1 MFIRRF
7 CVSCAS
13 CAVHCA
19 SLFTGAALLMTFS
32 VSTQAAAGFVRVD
45 AQYDAVAER
54 HREERLR
61 EERLWEERQQDAR
74 RQQAIHDDYRQRSE
88 RAQRAHAASERGQ
101 LD

>member
-1 MFIRRF
+1 
-7 CVSCAS
+7 
-13 CAVHCA
+13 
-19 SLFTGAALLMTFS
+19 MTFS
-32 VSTQAAAGFVRVD
+32 VSTQAATGFVRVD

-54 HREERLR
+54 HR

-74 RQQAIHDDYRQRSE
+74 RQQAIHDDYRHRSE

>member
-1 MFIRRF
+1 MFIRRP
-7 CVSCAS
+7 
-13 CAVHCA
+13 CAVYCA
-19 SLFTGAALLMTFS
+19 SLLTGVALLMTFT
-32 VSTQAAAGFVRVD
+32 VSTRAATGFVRVD

>member
-45 AQYDAVAER
+45 AHYDAVAER
-54 HREERLR
+54 HR